1 MFKKSLILLFSF
13 FLGLLLVGCVEETT
27 TTQTT
32 QSPTTTQSTTEGFVL
47 PDLAGLNETE
57 ARGLFSG
64 GLVTLDIVYE
74 ENATVTNGT
83 FIRYDHSYQAGDTIA
98 QDATITLFFAMAI
111 LPDLTDMTKSDIR
124 SALDNLG
131 LNYEFQYITNTNFD
145 EDEFIAYAG
154 DDEIGTEIKDNRVV
168 IVEIATSKLVLPDLT
183 GMTQTDIIN
192 ALFAANISFVI
203 EVITDNSVPDQTFSG
218 YGDGFEAGDLVRS
231 SYTVTV
237 YIGFNSATL
246 PDLTGM
252 IKEQIISVL
261 NTENINHTFNY
272 IVNDDF
278 AEDTFAGYQDANI
291 GDIYEEGVI
300 TVNLYKNTF
309 TNAATS
315 LIISKYVDGGSDTSD
330 QAIELYNPTDQPIDL
345 SLYHLAIY
353 SNGAYTPTYIIPLTD
368 VMLGVGETFV
378 IAHSDANANILSKA
392 DLTTDDLVFNGNDTI
407 QIRYQNGTYIDTI
420 YNIGNRDF
428 IMDDEVFV
436 RSGDVVT
443 GTRSYV
449 FNQWHGFVATYTDEL
464 GSHPVTLPTKME
476 FVFIDRS
483 FFDLEGGMDLV
494 TYASIADGDT
504 AYFYPNFL
512 GDERVRFLGV
522 DTTETTSSED
532 WSAEAREYTRTIL
545 LAAEQIYIQSD
556 PEMGF
561 RGGYGRPLG
570 LVWVNLGDQD
580 LVIDIMSSD
589 DVVMRTEV
597 LTGWV
602 LVNYHLVLNG
612 FSYNYYGTESLL
624 VYNNRYI
631 YRWFYEAELFAQEQ
645 GLGIHE

>member
-1 MFKKSLILLFSF
+1 MVKKFFIMLFALL
-13 FLGLLLVGCVEETT
+13 LGLLLVACEEETT
-27 TTQTT
+27 TT
-32 QSPTTTQSTTEGFVL
+32 TTTEFETTTTTEGFVL
-47 PDLAGLNETE
+47 PDLEGLNESE
-57 ARGLFSG
+57 ARNLFSG
-64 GLVTLDIVYE
+64 SSVTLDVVYE
-74 ENATVTNGT
+74 ANASVTNGT
-83 FIRYDHSYQAGDTIA
+83 FVRYGDDFLAGNSVSN
-98 QDATITLFFAMAI
+98 QATITLFFAMAL
-111 LPDLTDMTKSDIR
+111 LPDLTDMTKADIR
-124 SALDNLG
+124 DTLDNLA
-131 LNYEFQYITNTNFD
+131 LNYEFQYITNTDYD
-145 EDEFIAYAG
+145 EDEFIDYG
-154 DDEIGTEIKDNRVV
+154 GNDDVGTEIRDNHTI
-168 IVEIATSKLVLPDLT
+168 IVQIATSKLVLPDLS
-183 GMTQTDIIN
+183 GMNQTDIIN

-261 NTENINHTFNY
+261 NTENINYVFNY
-272 IVNDDF
+272 IVNDAF

-291 GDIYEEGVI
+291 GDIYEEGIV
-300 TVNLYKNTF
+300 TVNLYQNTF
-309 TNAATS
+309 TNSSES
-315 LIISKYVDGGSDTSD
+315 LIISKYVDGGIDTSD
-330 QAIELYNPTDQPIDL
+330 QAIELYNPTSQPIDL

-353 SNGAYTPTYIIPLTD
+353 SNGAYTPTYIIPLTEM
-368 VMLGVGETFV
+368 MLGVGETFV

-392 DLTTDDLVFNGNDTI
+392 DLTSGDLVFNGNDTI
-407 QIRYQNGTYIDTI
+407 QVRFENGTYIDTI
-420 YNIGNRDF
+420 YNIGNKDF
-428 IMDDEVFV
+428 IMDDEIFV
-436 RSGDVVT
+436 RSAEVVT
-443 GTRSYV
+443 GTRTYV
-449 FNQWHGFVATYTDEL
+449 FNQWHGFVSTYVEVL
-464 GSHPVTLPTKME
+464 GTHPITLPTEME
-476 FVFIDRS
+476 FVYIDRD
-483 FFDLEGGMDLV
+483 FFNLEGGMDLV

-570 LVWVNLGDQD
+570 LVWVNLGDQE
-580 LVIDIMSSD
+580 LVIDILSSD
-589 DVVMRTEV
+589 GVVMRTEV

-612 FSYNYYGTESLL
+612 FSYNYYGTDSLL
-624 VYNNRYI
+624 VFNNRYI